1 MESEGYEIEEI
12 GHVVQLLNRFLV
24 VTCGSLSEL
33 VDELLEGVLNDSKAF
48 RLVAANKV
56 EIFDEA
62 GN

>member
-1 MESEGYEIEEI
+1 MESEGYGIEEI

-33 VDELLEGVLNDSKAF
+33 VDELLERVLNDSKTF
-48 RLVAANKV
+48 RFVAADKV